1 MQPLRRHMHL
11 SLMPWVVQTPALSF
25 SSCLLLQS
33 SQMMSLVE
41 MIDQSLVGQSRKGR
55 NKGLR
60 YGKGFLAS
68 QLVESWFRS
77 GVLASVRGIAWSILQ
92 AGTCLHSCWT
102 FENKSRRCTRLMLTV
117 SPLFWHFSQLYILL
131 VRLCQYI
138 APLCDYWNIS
148 SSRFVERFVIRH
160 GWKQMWW
167 VEAWPCGCFRSL
179 IGCRDITS
187 RVKRMMAVLPLSS
200 GGFWACKFVSTRG
213 NASILWA
220 SWLVLAF
227 PSKPVHCF

>member
-41 MIDQSLVGQSRKGR
+41 MMDQSLVGQSRKGR

-77 GVLASVRGIAWSILQ
+77 GVLAEELLEAFCRPAHVCTVAGLSKTNLGDAQDWCWPFRRFFDTSVSCIFCWS
-92 AGTCLHSCWT
+92 
-102 FENKSRRCTRLMLTV
+102 
-117 SPLFWHFSQLYILL
+117 
-131 VRLCQYI
+131 
-138 APLCDYWNIS
+138 D
-148 SSRFVERFVIRH
+148 
-160 GWKQMWW
+160 
-167 VEAWPCGCFRSL
+167 
-179 IGCRDITS
+179 
-187 RVKRMMAVLPLSS
+187 
-200 GGFWACKFVSTRG
+200 FVSTLPHCVITEISLLQGLLNVLWFVMVESKCDELKHGHVVVSGLWSVAETLRVESKG
-213 NASILWA
+213 WWHFCPYQVVVFGRASL
-220 SWLVLAF
+220 F
-227 PSKPVHCF
+227 PHVETPPFCGHLGWS